1 MATSL
6 GSMAGSIIAGTINS
20 HVTDSNDTGE
30 STVGMIST
38 MAPMIG
44 SMFGPWGM
52 AIGVG
57 ISAIGLI
64 GNAIHK
70 TDEELLKEAQE
81 QSKLIEDVK
90 KDIETDEKTLDTLE
104 SSEAR
109 FNELI
114 KGVNQTTGENVSL
127 DDSEWSEYQDIL
139 SNIIDSRSDLYA
151 SYDAEGNIVAKNA
164 EGVIALNDAMAQSIK
179 LQEEKL
185 R

>member
-1 MATSL
+1 MS
-6 GSMAGSIIAGTINS
+6 GSKPVQDSMDKTGKIAGLSGAISAAGGMAGTMAAGMIS
-20 HVTDSNDTGE
+20 AKVTDSNDTAE

-81 QSKLIEDVK
+81 
-90 KDIETDEKTLDTLE
+90 
-104 SSEAR
+104 
-109 FNELI
+109 
-114 KGVNQTTGENVSL
+114 
-127 DDSEWSEYQDIL
+127 
-139 SNIIDSRSDLYA
+139 
-151 SYDAEGNIVAKNA
+151 
-164 EGVIALNDAMAQSIK
+164 
-179 LQEEKL
+179 
-185 R
+185 